1 MTASRVSYE
10 VQVYS
15 TDHWVLDRSFRTEAD
30 ARAHGKKLFGN
41 PRCEGYRVVRDW
53 QKPIGYHFET
63 ELVSQF
69 RPVFETLAVTPIEES
84 PLCTSD
90 AQFYGVDSRLAMG
103 RLLRSYIERMVV
115 TPTEILH
122 NYGEARRL
130 LDRDTLVPTAL
141 ARVASLQTG
150 RTGNGDGATARR
162 DELFRIIDR
171 LTERTRAAEA
181 LPELPDLAAG
191 DFDAVYE
198 QLRQRLPD
206 DDLAFTALVVL
217 SRELVHMRTWHFKLD
232 TLIEHLGTHPGPER
246 AGPVSVLEAAC
257 ADVLVA
263 PSVLT
268 TLLGAHASMV
278 EEIVH
283 TLDLSQGRLD
293 TDGLPA
299 DHRLVKLNDALASE
313 LLGDCR
319 QVLFD
324 TMRRQ
329 VKGTQPLT
337 PHGDGVAEQ
346 EAFQRLLA
354 CLTGDRG
361 VLGGSPMAEALTI
374 RFGRSLESAD
384 AHGRREAIA
393 GVVARYPDA
402 KDRLRY
408 LLTLA
413 GSDLGREHAAD
424 IVAEL
429 QGLLARSRDARA
441 FIADGEPVAE
451 GLTQITGLYELTV
464 DSALAAADRQRLA
477 DAIDSLLALYI
488 ANSGVI
494 ARLDSPYEPL
504 RPRADRL
511 LRLCIPGVLKSPKA
525 LATARELVIGHLRQ
539 PGFDQRYTAGIADSV
554 QRQQA
559 LRDFYGLLT
568 EAGFC

>member
-1 MTASRVSYE
+1 MTVGRVSYE

-30 ARAHGKKLFGN
+30 ARAHGKKLYAN
-41 PRCEGYRVVRDW
+41 SRCEGYRVVRDW

-63 ELVSQF
+63 ELVSRF
-69 RPVFETLAVTPIEES
+69 RPVLETLAVTPIEEA
-84 PLCTSD
+84 PPCTSD

-122 NYGEARRL
+122 NGTEARRL
-130 LDRDTLVPTAL
+130 LERDTLVPTAL
-141 ARVASLQTG
+141 ARVASLQGG
-150 RTGNGDGATARR
+150 RNGDGATARR
-162 DELFRIIDR
+162 DELLRIIDR

-181 LPELPDLAAG
+181 LPDLPGLADG
-191 DFDAVYE
+191 GFDAVYE
-198 QLRQRLPD
+198 QLSGRLSK
-206 DDLAFTALVVL
+206 DDLAFTALVAL
-217 SRELVHMRTWHFKLD
+217 SRELVHMRTWLFKLD
-232 TLIEHLGTHPGPER
+232 TLIGHLGPHPEPGR
-246 AGPVSVLEAAC
+246 AGPVSVLETAC

-268 TLLGAHASMV
+268 TLLGAHGSMI

-299 DHRLVKLNDALASE
+299 DHRLVRLNDTLSSE
-313 LLGDCR
+313 LLADCR
-319 QVLFD
+319 QVLYD
-324 TMRRQ
+324 TTRRQ
-329 VKGTQPLT
+329 VRGAQPLT
-337 PHGDGVAEQ
+337 PRGDGVAEQ

-354 CLTGDRG
+354 RLTGERG
-361 VLGGSPMAEALTI
+361 VLGGGGMAEALTI
-374 RFGRSLESAD
+374 RFGRTLESAD

-393 GVVARYPDA
+393 GVVARYPDP

-408 LLTLA
+408 LISLS
-413 GSDLGREHAAD
+413 GSELGREHAAD
-424 IVAEL
+424 ILSEL
-429 QGLLARSRDARA
+429 QGLLGQSRDARL
-441 FIADGEPVAE
+441 FIAEDTPLPE
-451 GLTQITGLYELTV
+451 GLSQVTGLYELAV
-464 DSALAAADRQRLA
+464 DSALAATDRQRLA

-488 ANSGVI
+488 ANTGVV
-494 ARLDSPYEPL
+494 ARLDSPDEHL

-525 LATARELVIGHLRQ
+525 LETARQLVIGHLRQ
-539 PGFDQRYTAGIADSV
+539 PGFDQSYTAGIADPAER
-554 QRQQA
+554 QRA